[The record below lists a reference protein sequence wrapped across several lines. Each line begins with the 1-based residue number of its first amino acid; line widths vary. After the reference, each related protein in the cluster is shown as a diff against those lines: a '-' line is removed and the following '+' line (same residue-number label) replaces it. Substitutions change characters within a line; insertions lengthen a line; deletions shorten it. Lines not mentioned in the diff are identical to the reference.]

1 MHRSKRRRGPAARI
15 IGWGMVA
22 IVYAA
27 VLVWAGGL
35 TAAEQGTA
43 QLGQTVAG
51 EAVAGALA
59 AVPAE
64 IDQELAVMSEIPT
77 PAEAPLV
84 TLALAAAMVFV
95 AFGWYAIHT
104 YRQRHPRVR
113 SARLIVRHITTL
125 M

>member
-1 MHRSKRRRGPAARI
+1 
-15 IGWGMVA
+15 MVA

-35 TAAEQGTA
+35 TATQPATA
-43 QLGQTVAG
+43 QLGETAG
-51 EAVAGALA
+51 TAVAGALA
-59 AVPAE
+59 AMPAG
-64 IDQELAVMSEIPT
+64 IDQELAVMREIPT

-95 AFGWYAIHT
+95 AVGWYAIHT
-104 YRQRHPRVR
+104 YRRRHPRVR
-113 SARLIVRHITTL
+113 SAKLIFRHITTL